1 MDPAKTVA
9 KHFKIAKF
17 VLMQL
22 PVKIVN
28 LAMFSITVFA
38 NFVTVPSPTVE
49 PACLR
54 QNVTAAN
61 LLTLF

>member
-17 VLMQL
+17 ALMQL
-22 PVKIVN
+22 SVKIVS
-28 LAMFSITVFA
+28 LAMFSRMVFA
-38 NFVTVPSPTVE
+38 KVVTVPSPTVE